1 MVIDLYGY
9 IWKDTDTDTH
19 AVCWEDMVAD
29 IRAGHKKT
37 YYLFKYLLLKW
48 NDWNAIIDA
57 VKKREVSW

>member
-1 MVIDLYGY
+1 MVIDLYEY

-19 AVCWEDMVAD
+19 VVCWEYVV
-29 IRAGHKKT
+29 AGHKKT

-48 NDWNAIIDA
+48 YDWNAIIDA